1 MYIEKRK
8 KMGCNL
14 DRLTSF
20 KDNCGFGLLAS
31 IDNKPT
37 HKNLEDA
44 VTSLSR
50 MMHRGAVAADGKTG
64 DGSGLLLSMPKS
76 FFEKELAKNGI
87 DVPEQY
93 AVAMVF
99 STNESDFD
107 VINSVCKN
115 NDLKVIYTRE
125 VPVNTDALGVQALSM
140 LPTIK
145 QLFVVP
151 ASPVAT
157 ERLDALV
164 YLSRK
169 EIEAKLKDDKTFYI
183 PSFST
188 SVISYKGLVMPTHIK
203 EFYTDLA
210 SQDFKI
216 SFCLFH
222 QRFSTNTL
230 PQWKLAQPFRMIAH
244 NGEINSVTANRF
256 NVRAKISAA
265 ESGIFTP
272 QEMER
277 LLDVIQDG
285 MSDSASL
292 DNFME
297 FLQVNGVDFF
307 KAARSMIP
315 APWHNDHAMDS
326 KLRAFYEYAS
336 ACFEPWDGPA
346 AVSMTNGRYIGCVI
360 DRNGLRP
367 SKYIRTTDNR
377 MLISSEYGVL
387 ELPEE
392 EIAERGRLQSGEMIG
407 IDLKYGRVLKNEDI
421 NEHLSS
427 MHNYDKWLS
436 ENMSYLQEHAIT
448 ADFEECEFEDNEMEA
463 KQRYFNYTQELNKQ
477 VIMPMLKEGKETTGA
492 MGDDTPIAAFSKEQ
506 RNFTDFFKQKF
517 AQVTNPPID
526 PIREKTVMSLNTGFG
541 EKRNVLAD
549 GPEHGKRLKT
559 VLPIMSTEKFA
570 ILKEFGCEG
579 SEKYDPAY
587 KYGVYSTTYTNDL
600 KASLDALI
608 EKIIVDVRDNGVRTV
623 ILDDRELDN
632 ENKVIPML
640 MVIGATSQKLLDAK
654 LRHLVSMVAVTGEV
668 FDPHS
673 AACMMGYGAAA
684 VYPYLLYYTVKQL
697 AIGTEYEEDMAYNL
711 RRFRR
716 AMGAGIS
723 KIMSK
728 MGISTLSSYRNS
740 RLFDVIGLSEA
751 IVNDCFA
758 GSESLLSGL
767 TYSDIDERL
776 NSNHSR
782 AFTDA
787 FDGASKV
794 LYKGGYYKYKKGEE
808 FHDLSKPTIAAIQDA
823 ATSGTKEDWNKLKE
837 LVDGRDKKFIRDFF
851 ELNSDR
857 EAISVDEVE
866 PLSEIFRRFSTAA
879 MSMGSISQEAHETLA
894 AAMNKIGAKS
904 NSGEGGEAK
913 ERLTS
918 DRNSKIKQV
927 ASGRFG
933 VTPEY
938 LQSATELQIKVAQ
951 GAKPGEGGQLP
962 GSKVSPLIATLRYTK
977 PGVTLISP
985 PPHHDIYSIED
996 LAQLIF
1002 DLKQANPK
1010 AKVAV
1015 KLVSSAGVGTIASG
1029 VAKAYADKIIISG
1042 GDGGTGAAPI
1052 GSIRFAGNPWE
1063 LGLIEA
1069 HNSLK
1074 VNNLRG
1080 QVTLETDGGLKTG
1093 MDVVK
1098 AAIMGAEEYAFGTG
1112 ALVIVGCIMLRICH
1126 MNTCAVGVATQDEKL
1141 RAKFNGNVDKVVNYF
1156 TLLAEDVREILASL
1170 GYKSLEEI
1178 IGQDH
1183 LLKVIDD
1190 EFAKKFDFES
1200 LLYRIEGINT
1210 CQVPFN
1216 EPYDQNEY
1224 EKTIIE
1230 ELLPTIENPEK
1241 PIVLEKEISNL
1252 NRSFA
1257 TRISGEIAK
1266 RYGNDGLPDN
1276 TITLN
1281 MKGVAGQSLGAF
1293 MSKGININLYGA
1305 GNDYIGK
1312 GMNGGNIVIT
1322 AEKSGQE
1329 FALGGNTCLYGATGG
1344 SLYINGQVGERFA
1357 VRNSGAT
1364 TIVEGTGDHPC
1375 EYMTGGTVVIL
1386 GKTGDN
1392 FGAGMTGGKAF
1403 VYDEDRTFYEKIN
1416 TELVEAI
1423 RLDNDEFDADMFEL
1437 KNLLKDFVAKTGSQ
1451 KAQDILHS
1459 YRSEVRKIWMIIPR
1473 GARPSLEASKRGE

>member
-1 MYIEKRK
+1 MA
-8 KMGCNL
+8 CNL
-14 DRLTSF
+14 DKLTSF

-31 IDNKPT
+31 IDNKPS

-64 DGSGLLLSMPKS
+64 DGSGLLMSIPRS
-76 FFEKELAKNGI
+76 FFQKEVSKYDIEL
-87 DVPEQY
+87 PEDY

-99 STNESDFD
+99 SNNSSDFD
-107 VINSVCKN
+107 VINFVCKN
-115 NDLKVIYTRE
+115 NDLKIIHTRE
-125 VPVNTDALGVQALSM
+125 VPVNKSALGEQALES

-151 ASPVAT
+151 SSPISK

-169 EIEAKLKDDKTFYI
+169 EIEAKLSDDKTFYI

-188 SVISYKGLVMPTHIK
+188 VVVSYKGLVMPTHIK
-203 EFYTDLA
+203 EFYVDL
-210 SQDFKI
+210 SSNDFEI

-230 PQWKLAQPFRMIAH
+230 PQWKLAQPFRTIAH

-256 NVRAKISAA
+256 NVASKMAA
-265 ESGIFTP
+265 VKSEVFTDE
-272 QEMER
+272 EMKR
-277 LLDVIQDG
+277 IINVIQSD

-307 KAARSMIP
+307 KAARSLIP

-346 AVSMTNGRYIGCVI
+346 AVSMTDGRYIGCVI

-367 SKYIRTTDNR
+367 SKYIKTVDNR
-377 MLISSEYGVL
+377 ILISSEYGVL
-387 ELPEE
+387 EMPEDD
-392 EIAERGRLQSGEMIG
+392 IVERGRLQSGQMIG
-407 IDLKYGRVLKNEDI
+407 IDLKFGKVLKNEDI
-421 NEHLSS
+421 NNHLKT
-427 MHNYDKWLS
+427 MNNYDKWLS
-436 ENMSYLQEHAIT
+436 DNMSYLQEHVVTTDAKKCKFT
-448 ADFEECEFEDNEMEA
+448 QAQMEE

-477 VIMPMLKEGKETTGA
+477 VILPMLKEGKETTGA
-492 MGDDTPIAAFSKEQ
+492 MGDDTPIAAFSTEQ

-541 EKRNVLAD
+541 EKRNILED
-549 GPEHGKRLKT
+549 DPEHAKRLKT
-559 VLPIMSTEKFA
+559 ILPVMSVEKFT
-570 ILKEFGCEG
+570 ILQEFGDE
-579 SEKYDPAY
+579 SSDKYDPVY
-587 KYGVYSTTYTNDL
+587 KFGKYSTAYQTDL
-600 KASLDALI
+600 KESLENLI
-608 EKIIVDVRDNGVRTV
+608 QKIISDVRDNGIRTV
-623 ILDDRELDN
+623 ILDDRDLDSN
-632 ENKVIPML
+632 NKVIPML
-640 MVIGATSQKLLDAK
+640 MVVGAVSQRLLDAK
-654 LRHLVSMVAVTGEV
+654 LRHLTSIIAVTGEI

-673 AACMMGYGAAA
+673 AACMLGYGASALF
-684 VYPYLLYYTVKQL
+684 PYLLYYTVEQL
-697 AIGTEYEEDMAYNL
+697 AQDTEYADDMAFNL

-716 AMGAGIS
+716 AMGAGLM

-728 MGISTLSSYRNS
+728 MGISTISSYRNS
-740 RLFDVIGLSEA
+740 RLFDAIGLSDE
-751 IVNDCFA
+751 IINDCFA
-758 GSESLLSGL
+758 GTDTLLAGL
-767 TYSDIDERL
+767 SYEDIDSRL
-776 NSNHSR
+776 NSNHKR

-787 FDGASKV
+787 FDGKSKP
-794 LYKGGYYKYKKGEE
+794 LYKGGYYKYKKAEE
-808 FHDLSKPTIAAIQDA
+808 FHDLSRPTVSAIQTA
-823 ATSGTKEDWNKLKE
+823 ATTGKKEDFEKLKV
-837 LVDGRDKKFIRDFF
+837 LVDQRDKKFIRDFYDF
-851 ELNSDR
+851 NSDK
-857 EAISVDEVE
+857 EAISIDDVE
-866 PLSEIFRRFSTAA
+866 PISEIFKRFSTAA

-918 DRNSKIKQV
+918 DRNSKIKQI

-938 LQSATELQIKVAQ
+938 LQSAEELQIKVAQ

-996 LAQLIF
+996 LAQLIY
-1002 DLKQANPK
+1002 DLKQANPQ
-1010 AKVAV
+1010 ARVAV
-1015 KLVSSAGVGTIASG
+1015 KLVSTAGVGTIASG

-1074 VNNLRG
+1074 ANNLRG

-1093 MDVVK
+1093 LDVVK
-1098 AAIMGAEEYAFGTG
+1098 AAILGAEEYAFGTG
-1112 ALVIVGCIMLRICH
+1112 ALVIVGCIMLRVCH
-1126 MNTCAVGVATQDEKL
+1126 LNTCAVGVATQDEKL
-1141 RAKFNGNVDKVVNYF
+1141 REKFDGNVEKVINYF

-1170 GYKSLEEI
+1170 GYSSLEEI
-1178 IGQDH
+1178 IGQNH

-1190 EFAKKFDFES
+1190 KFAQKFDLEDI
-1200 LLYRIEGINT
+1200 LYKIDGVNT

-1224 EKTIIE
+1224 EKEIIE
-1230 ELLPTIENPEK
+1230 ELLPTIENPSA
-1241 PIVLEKEISNL
+1241 PITLNKEITNL

-1266 RYGNDGLPDN
+1266 RYGNDGLPDG

-1281 MKGVAGQSLGAF
+1281 MTGTAGQSLGAF
-1293 MSKGININLYGA
+1293 MSKGINININGA

-1312 GMNGGNIVIT
+1312 GMNGGNIVIS
-1322 AEKSGQE
+1322 AQNSGQE

-1344 SLYINGQVGERFA
+1344 TLYINGQVGERFA

-1375 EYMTGGTVVIL
+1375 EYMTGGIVVIL
-1386 GKTGDN
+1386 GKTGIN

-1403 VYDEDRTFYEKIN
+1403 VYDEDRTFFEKIN

-1423 RLDNDEFDADMFEL
+1423 RLDNDEFDVDMFKL
-1437 KNLLKDFVAKTGSQ
+1437 KNLLKDYILKTGSQ

-1459 YRSEVRKIWMIIPR
+1459 FRSEIRKIWMIIPR
-1473 GARPSLEASKRGE
+1473 GARPTLEASKKGE